1 SSSTGASG
9 SDAGSVS
16 AAAAWAGV
24 LCSGSVKVGAAGAPA
39 GDPAA
44 RRLVRRT
51 TGAGSGTVSDCS
63 GTVVRRTADAAGSG
77 VTVGAGAPAGAPATR
92 RRLRPLVSSEPGGI
106 SCEESG
112 SGVWVLSAMRP
123 SPSEGP
129 SAPWLHVV
137 IVPEDGSL

>member
-1 SSSTGASG
+1 MLLSCWALLPYRHSFPTRRSS
-9 SDAGSVS
+9 D
-16 AAAAWAGV
+16 
-24 LCSGSVKVGAAGAPA
+24 L
-39 GDPAA
+39 
-44 RRLVRRT
+44 
-51 TGAGSGTVSDCS
+51 
-63 GTVVRRTADAAGSG
+63 TVVRRTADAAGSG

>member
-1 SSSTGASG
+1 RVGSAGAHSG
-9 SDAGSVS
+9 S
-16 AAAAWAGV
+16 AAAV
-24 LCSGSVKVGAAGAPA
+24 L
-39 GDPAA
+39 
-44 RRLVRRT
+44 LVRRT
-51 TGAGSGTVSDCS
+51 TGAGCGTVSDGS
-63 GTVVRRTADAAGSG
+63 GTVVRRPADGAGSAAGWGS
-77 VTVGAGAPAGAPATR
+77 TVGAGAPACAPATR
-92 RRLRPLVSSEPGGI
+92 RRPRPLAFSEAGGI